1 MPTCPKCRSVF
12 PENAQVCSH
21 DGETLLPDAAFAG
34 VDPDLMPGSTVG
46 EYQIEGKLGEGG
58 FGAVYAGVH
67 PLIGKRVA
75 VKVLNREY
83 SSNPQMVSRFI
94 AEARAVNQI
103 QHQNIIDIFAFG
115 SLPDRRQYYVME
127 LLDGLPFDDYIGRKG
142 RLQAEEAIPILRQI
156 ARALDAAHAK
166 GIVHRDLKP
175 ENIYLA
181 FDADGRPTPK
191 LLDFGIAK
199 LLGDHTS
206 GHKTN
211 TGAPIGTPYYMSP
224 EQCRGTGV
232 DHRTDIYSFGVMCF
246 ETLTG
251 QRPFVS
257 EQMLTLMMKH
267 INDAP
272 PLMSSVVPGIPD
284 SLDPPIHRMLAK
296 DPADRPQSVAAAVE
310 ELAAAA
316 QAAGLNVTVSPLSG
330 GGHSVPT
337 PRFDALLRTEA
348 ATAELSPSQQKAL
361 QQRAAGAETQAPLE
375 VDTTQSRSGPRWAL
389 IAGASLTA
397 VLGLAAAGVLLSKRP
412 TPVTADSLTETPA
425 KAPTASAPAS
435 ATVAATDGKDSS
447 PQPSASAPP
456 PSSVSFSVDSNPKSV
471 QAYLDDK
478 LIGSSDAPLKL
489 DYSQA
494 EIELEF
500 RAPGYL
506 SKQVRITPKRGGVIS
521 VSLTK
526 LQPRQAPA
534 KPQPAPPKPKP
545 GAGELEN
552 PF

>member
-12 PENAQVCSH
+12 PEGAQVCSH

-34 VDPDLMPGSTVG
+34 VDPDLAAGSTVG

-127 LLDGLPFDDYIGRKG
+127 LLDGLPFDDYISRKG

-156 ARALDAAHAK
+156 ARALDAAHTK

-181 FDADGRPTPK
+181 FDADGRATPK

-246 ETLTG
+246 EALTG

-257 EQMLTLMMKH
+257 DQMLTLMMKH
-267 INDAP
+267 INDPP
-272 PLMSSVVPGIPD
+272 PLMSSVVPGLPE
-284 SLDPPIHRMLAK
+284 SLEPPVQHMLAK
-296 DPADRPQSVAAAVE
+296 DAADRPPTVAAAVE

-316 QAAGLNVTVSPLSG
+316 QAAGLNVTVSPLTGSG
-330 GGHSVPT
+330 HNVPT
-337 PRFDALLRTEA
+337 PRFDALQRTELGAPELNPQRQALHQQA
-348 ATAELSPSQQKAL
+348 AV
-361 QQRAAGAETQAPLE
+361 AETQAPLE
-375 VDTTQSRSGPRWAL
+375 VDAPSGKGKKRWAL
-389 IAGASLTA
+389 VGAVALAAALGIAGAGA
-397 VLGLAAAGVLLSKRP
+397 VLLKPAPAASRG
-412 TPVTADSLTETPA
+412 E
-425 KAPTASAPAS
+425 ASADAS
-435 ATVAATDGKDSS
+435 ASSALPATEPSKAISTPDASTPLPTSVAVPD
-447 PQPSASAPP
+447 
-456 PSSVSFSVDSNPKSV
+456 SVSFSVDSTPKHV
-471 QAYLDDK
+471 QVFVDDE
-478 LIGSSDAPLKL
+478 LIGSSEAPLKL
-489 DYSQA
+489 DYA
-494 EIELEF
+494 EHAIELEF
-500 RAPGYL
+500 RAPGYVP
-506 SKQVRITPKRGGVIS
+506 KQVRVTPRRGGVIS

-526 LQPRQAPA
+526 LQPRQAPT
-534 KPQPAPPKPKP
+534 KPKPKP
-545 GAGELEN
+545 GELEN